1 MRLCV
6 SIPLC
11 ATLLLNACHPI
22 VVRVGQR
29 TQGMEAETQLPSAA
43 SIDMEQI
50 KSWNTIEDFLQHLDD
65 IKKLGRDALLKR
77 YHQDG
82 RQDLRQVFRR
92 FREAVSDEAARE
104 GARPLPYLS
113 ELEAGA
119 CVPLKTQDIF
129 GLDAYGDLKALLET
143 TFLSRIQPSAT
154 LPEPGV
160 PGGMDTITKL
170 GFFELGI
177 AMDGDAFYEETPLE
191 TRQGA
196 DIRWKVIH
204 EQGEPEEWSDQ
215 DARGVQ
221 FRFLR
226 REVGLGTNFTL
237 SARVGLDVYE
247 KKAADALPA
256 LWIDF
261 EKTLTDEGAS
271 TQIILMQT
279 GWQTAEG
286 RWQELRL
293 SRRLVIAQDLAQGHI
308 LHVTVSENWQK
319 PDVFS
324 KKFRMDLEARRLCS
338 ELGDL

>member
-1 MRLCV
+1 
-6 SIPLC
+6 
-11 ATLLLNACHPI
+11 
-22 VVRVGQR
+22 
-29 TQGMEAETQLPSAA
+29 MEAETQLPSAA
-43 SIDMEQI
+43 SIDLEQV
-50 KSWNTIEDFLQHLDD
+50 KSWNTIEDFVQHLDD

-82 RQDLRQVFRR
+82 RKDLRQVFRR
-92 FREAVSDEAARE
+92 FREAVMKQAERE
-104 GARPLPYLS
+104 GSTPLPYLS

-143 TFLSRIQPSAT
+143 TFLSRIQPTET
-154 LPEPGV
+154 LPTPGV
-160 PGGMDTITKL
+160 PGGMDAITKL

-177 AMDGDAFYEETPLE
+177 AMDGDAFYEETALQ

-196 DIRWKVIH
+196 DLRWKVIH
-204 EQGEPEEWSDQ
+204 EQGEPEEWLDQ

-226 REVGLGTNFTL
+226 TEEGPATHFTL
-237 SARVGLDVYE
+237 SARAGVHVYE
-247 KKAADALPA
+247 EEAKAPLPG
-256 LWIDF
+256 LWMKF
-261 EKTLTDEGAS
+261 EKTQTPEGAS
-271 TQIILMQT
+271 TQTVLLQT

-286 RWQELRL
+286 AWQQLQL

-319 PDVFS
+319 PEVFL
-324 KKFRMDLEARRLCS
+324 KKFRLDLEARRLCS
-338 ELGDL
+338 EFGDL